1 MPTAI
6 YKVNRRFDYRDADRL
21 RRYLWSKGVNAK
33 VETGYPLDEIHITAN
48 APAELL
54 NEAVE
59 RATMR
64 YCDAC
69 VQRLRSLDDH
79 ML

>member
-6 YKVNRRFDYRDADRL
+6 YKVNRRFDYCDADRL
-21 RRYLWSKGVNAK
+21 RHYLWSKGVNAT
-33 VETGYPLDEIHITAN
+33 VEPGYPLAEIHITSD
-48 APAELL
+48 APLELL
-54 NEAVE
+54 NEAVD

-64 YCDAC
+64 YCDSC
-69 VQRLRSLDDH
+69 VRKLRSLDDH